1 MKSSFLSLLSK
12 YEELAA
18 RRFRQY
24 KWDRRKFAFDQTLI
38 SLAFMV
44 FQRSVPILQQTGL
57 ARRRSVEKVDVE

>member
-1 MKSSFLSLLSK
+1 MSK

-24 KWDRRKFAFDQTLI
+24 KWEKRKSAFDRTLI
-38 SLAFMV
+38 SLAFML
-44 FQRSVPILQQTGL
+44 FQCSVPILEQTGL